1 MSFIEEVRSTFTQIS
16 KTLSDMFGKLSDIGV
31 EFDKPLKQQDGS
43 ITMKLKTPKKQ
54 EFQLTIM
61 PSKNKKYTLTF
72 SPKNGEA
79 TSVSDVAEDKV
90 DDAIIDYVKKT
101 FGETI
106 TTDMLDV
113 KSGKQLNITLLK
125 TVTASGEVSV
135 SLQSINANYDPRS
148 VYSDLSTLINSDE
161 FVDAIPEDKPTNY
174 LAVSD
179 DNDLTVD
186 ECATC
191 CPNKTDVLTNLI
203 NSAYKTLMDLQFL
216 SFNAAGPELSR
227 VRDCCDSGIWQ
238 LQDQIRQLFEI
249 YVEDAGIVQHPLIFL
264 RQLPDP
270 DLPVAT
276 SKMSSVHAVMSNLY
290 NTYVLPIELY
300 SCIFGPAT
308 QQQMLSWARSWQH
321 TIKYYTDREAWN
333 TLAMPVLFE

>member
-90 DDAIIDYVKKT
+90 DDAIIDYVKQT

-148 VYSDLSTLINSDE
+148 VY
-161 FVDAIPEDKPTNY
+161 Y
-174 LAVSD
+174 
-179 DNDLTVD
+179 
-186 ECATC
+186 
-191 CPNKTDVLTNLI
+191 
-203 NSAYKTLMDLQFL
+203 Q
-216 SFNAAGPELSR
+216 
-227 VRDCCDSGIWQ
+227 
-238 LQDQIRQLFEI
+238 
-249 YVEDAGIVQHPLIFL
+249 
-264 RQLPDP
+264 
-270 DLPVAT
+270 
-276 SKMSSVHAVMSNLY
+276 
-290 NTYVLPIELY
+290 
-300 SCIFGPAT
+300 
-308 QQQMLSWARSWQH
+308 
-321 TIKYYTDREAWN
+321 
-333 TLAMPVLFE
+333 